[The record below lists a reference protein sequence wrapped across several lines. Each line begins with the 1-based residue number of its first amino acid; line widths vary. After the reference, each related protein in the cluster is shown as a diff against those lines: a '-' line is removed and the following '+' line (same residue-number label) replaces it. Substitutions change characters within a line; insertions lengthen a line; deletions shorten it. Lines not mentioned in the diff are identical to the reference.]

1 MLAALTLFGLRDI
14 WLMNSL
20 KILLAVL
27 MNAAAVVTFIVA
39 GLVHWQ
45 WTIVVA
51 VGAIAGGTAGLHAAR
66 RVPAQLVKNFVVAV
80 GLSLTIYFFMKPA

>member
-27 MNAAAVVTFIVA
+27 MNAAAVVTFIIA

-51 VGAIAGGTAGLHAAR
+51 VGAIAEGTPGCTRRGGCPRNWSKTSSSRWAFR
-66 RVPAQLVKNFVVAV
+66 SP
-80 GLSLTIYFFMKPA
+80 SISS